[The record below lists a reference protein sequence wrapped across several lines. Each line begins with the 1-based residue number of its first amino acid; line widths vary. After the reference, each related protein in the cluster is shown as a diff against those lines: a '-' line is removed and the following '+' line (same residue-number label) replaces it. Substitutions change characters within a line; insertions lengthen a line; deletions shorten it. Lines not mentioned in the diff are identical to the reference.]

1 MKKVRKI
8 NRLKSRFVPVKFSLK
23 EQRQFTDILSG
34 KRKIR
39 KDRDKT
45 FDCLLKLDE
54 IIRNWTLHAN
64 RLKADLYC
72 AGLGELVFSESEM
85 EAFNRFEKVKREF
98 YHGK

>member
-23 EQRQFTDILSG
+23 EQRQFTEI
-34 KRKIR
+34 IN
-39 KDRDKT
+39 KDRN
-45 FDCLLKLDE
+45 LLKNRAGNYDE
-54 IIRNWTLHAN
+54 LLEIDRIMLR
-64 RLKADLYC
+64 ADLYC

-85 EAFNRFEKVKREF
+85 EAFSRFEKVKMEF

>member
-1 MKKVRKI
+1 MKKVIKI

-23 EQRQFTDILSG
+23 EQRQFTNILSG

-54 IIRNWTLHAN
+54 IT
-64 RLKADLYC
+64 LKADLYC

-85 EAFNRFEKVKREF
+85 EAFSRFEKVKREF

>member
-1 MKKVRKI
+1 MKKARKI
-8 NRLKSRFVPVKFSLK
+8 NRLKSRFVPVKFSLR

-54 IIRNWTLHAN
+54 IT
-64 RLKADLYC
+64 LKADLYC

-85 EAFNRFEKVKREF
+85 EAFSRFEKVKREF

>member
-23 EQRQFTDILSG
+23 EQKQFTEI
-34 KRKIR
+34 IN
-39 KDRDKT
+39 KDRN
-45 FDCLLKLDE
+45 LLKNRAGNYDE
-54 IIRNWTLHAN
+54 LLEIDRIMLR
-64 RLKADLYC
+64 ADLYC

-85 EAFNRFEKVKREF
+85 EAFSRFEKVKMEF

>member
-1 MKKVRKI
+1 MKKARKI

-54 IIRNWTLHAN
+54 II
-64 RLKADLYC
+64 LKADLCC

-85 EAFNRFEKVKREF
+85 EAFSRFEKVKREF
-98 YHGK
+98 CCGK

>member
-23 EQRQFTDILSG
+23 EQRQFTEI
-34 KRKIR
+34 IN
-39 KDRDKT
+39 KDRNLIKNRAENE
-45 FDCLLKLDE
+45 LLE
-54 IIRNWTLHAN
+54 IDRIMLR
-64 RLKADLYC
+64 ADLYC
-72 AGLGELVFSESEM
+72 SGLGELVFSESEM

>member
-23 EQRQFTDILSG
+23 EQRQFTEI
-34 KRKIR
+34 IN
-39 KDRDKT
+39 KDRN
-45 FDCLLKLDE
+45 LLKNRAEKYDE
-54 IIRNWTLHAN
+54 LLENDRIMLR
-64 RLKADLYC
+64 ADLYC

-85 EAFNRFEKVKREF
+85 EAFSGFEKVKREF

>member
-1 MKKVRKI
+1 MKKARKI

-54 IIRNWTLHAN
+54 IT
-64 RLKADLYC
+64 LKADLYC

-85 EAFNRFEKVKREF
+85 EAFSRFEKVQMEF

>member
-1 MKKVRKI
+1 MKKARKI
-8 NRLKSRFVPVKFSLK
+8 NRFKSRFVPVKFSLK
-23 EQRQFTDILSG
+23 EQRQFTEILSE

-45 FDCLLKLDE
+45 FDCLSKLDKT
-54 IIRNWTLHAN
+54 ILRV
-64 RLKADLYC
+64 DLC
-72 AGLGELVFSESEM
+72 AGLREFLFPESEM